1 MAYQLIVYRHPNR
14 AWAVPRVV
22 ETLEEARYEALAHI
36 VNSHDAGD
44 TDGDWEQCE
53 VSAQQIPQSG
63 GKVGP
68 LPDGYVIEVRRLASS
83 ARRA

>member
-22 ETLEEARYEALAHI
+22 DTLEEARYEALAHI
-36 VNSHDAGD
+36 VNSHDAAD
-44 TDGDWEQCE
+44 TDDWAQCE
-53 VSAQQIPQSG
+53 VSAQHIPQSG

-68 LPDGYVIEVRRLASS
+68 LPDGYVIEVRRLATP